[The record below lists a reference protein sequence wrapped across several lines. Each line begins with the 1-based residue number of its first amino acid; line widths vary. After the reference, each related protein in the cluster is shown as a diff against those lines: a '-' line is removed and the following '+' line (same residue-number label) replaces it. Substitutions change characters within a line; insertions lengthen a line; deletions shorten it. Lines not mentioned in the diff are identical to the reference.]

1 MNIIISKLI
10 WDVVMH
16 WIYIGL
22 VVSQTFFI
30 SIENMA
36 LGIKGDM
43 LIIYT
48 KFITFPHK
56 SISASS
62 KVLSAGLQ
70 RILC

>member
-30 SIENMA
+30 SIQNMA
-36 LGIKGDM
+36 LGTKGDM
-43 LIIYT
+43 LII
-48 KFITFPHK
+48 IPTF
-56 SISASS
+56 
-62 KVLSAGLQ
+62 
-70 RILC
+70 